1 VNKTVIHSLTGLFVL
16 GALLIAGL
24 AIISRSTLR
33 GWLGTVQKCESWLPE
48 AYVKKGDAVAF
59 RSFTVGRVAAV
70 QPFPWHAERG
80 TSWFKV
86 LIDIDRDWA
95 DAVTDEFTLTVSVGP
110 LGALTGSSLIL
121 LAPNELMTLDSR
133 RLAERRGRALA
144 SFDEHEVVELKFQ
157 PPSSLLDELTD
168 RARQMLDEL
177 GPQAEQVI
185 AKVGAV
191 VDELARPD
199 GDLFTFVRLMRTT
212 AEGLQQPI
220 DDSVAILGEVR
231 TLIQTMNDPA
241 GSVQRMLGHAAAVGA
256 AIEAGEG
263 VVGGLLREGE
273 IKRETVELFQ
283 RTNHLLEETRGILVS
298 TQVTLQDMNA
308 STHEVPV
315 IVTGVRDLVA
325 QLGVI
330 VGRFDTASRVLPGL
344 AEDLRHALEQTNQ
357 VLVGLRESALLGLF
371 ADFAPPPPG
380 EPLVLPAALGGAR

>member
-1 VNKTVIHSLTGLFVL
+1 MNKTVIHSLTGLFVL
-16 GALLIAGL
+16 ASLLIAGL

-33 GWLGTVQKCESWLPE
+33 GWLGTVQRCESWLPE

-59 RSFTVGRVAAV
+59 RSYTVGRVAAV
-70 QPFPWHAERG
+70 HPYPWHTERG
-80 TSWFKV
+80 TSWFNV

-95 DAVTDEFTLTVSVGP
+95 DAITDEFTLTVSVSP
-110 LGALTGSSLIL
+110 LGALTGSSLVL
-121 LAPNELMTLDSR
+121 LAPGELMTLDPR
-133 RLAERRGRALA
+133 RLAERRGRALS
-144 SFDEHEVVELKFQ
+144 SFEDDEVVELKFQ

-168 RARQMLDEL
+168 RARQLLDEL

-185 AKVGAV
+185 VTLGGV

-199 GDLFTFVRLMRTT
+199 GDLLTFVRLLRST

-220 DDSVAILGEVR
+220 DDTLAILREVR
-231 TLIQTMNDPA
+231 TLIQTMNDPD

-283 RTNHLLEETRGILVS
+283 RTSAVLEETRGLLAS
-298 TQVTLQDMNA
+298 TQLTLQDVND
-308 STHEVPV
+308 STREVPM
-315 IVTGVRDLVA
+315 IVSGVRDLVT
-325 QLGVI
+325 QFGVI
-330 VGRFDTASRVLPGL
+330 VARVDTASRVLPGF
-344 AEDLRHALEQTNQ
+344 AEDLRRALEQTNQ
-357 VLVGLRESALLGLF
+357 VLVGLRESAVLGFF
-371 ADFAPPPPG
+371 ADFASPPPG